1 MRRTVLVPLVLA
13 LMLVA
18 MMAFAGLAFAQPP
31 EGTGPP
37 EDTACNGLGTANEAG
52 ADRQGPPA
60 GKGPPM
66 FTADLPA
73 GEIAPALGNC

>member
-1 MRRTVLVPLVLA
+1 MRRTVLAPLVVA

-18 MMAFAGLAFAQPP
+18 MMAFAGLAFAQIPG
-31 EGTGPP
+31 ERG
-37 EDTACNGLGTANEAG
+37 CNGLDTANDPAAG
-52 ADRQGPPA
+52 RRQGPPA

>member
-1 MRRTVLVPLVLA
+1 MRRRVLSLLVLG

-18 MMAFAGLAFAQPP
+18 MMAFSGLAFAQPP
-31 EGTGPP
+31 EGSGCHGI
-37 EDTACNGLGTANEAG
+37 ETARHASAG
-52 ADRQGPPA
+52 RQGPPK

-73 GEIAPALGNC
+73 THARPFSGC

>member
-1 MRRTVLVPLVLA
+1 MRRRVVALLVVA

-31 EGTGPP
+31 EGSGCNGI
-37 EDTACNGLGTANEAG
+37 DTARGASAG
-52 ADRQGPPA
+52 RQGPPA

-66 FTADLPA
+66 FTAKLPA
-73 GEIAPALGNC
+73 TNARPFSGCPPPPE

>member
-1 MRRTVLVPLVLA
+1 MRRRVLAPLVLV

-31 EGTGPP
+31 KGSG
-37 EDTACNGLGTANEAG
+37 CNGIANAREASAG
-52 ADRQGPPA
+52 RQGPPK

-66 FTADLPA
+66 FTRDLPA
-73 GEIAPALGNC
+73 HNAPPFGGCGP